1 MTSTMPFKSGPDN
14 PTVQRAL
21 YVKQKRE
28 QRKTQKAELYKAQ
41 RQREVELGVR
51 IVPGFTPAKSVD
63 APGNPLKKGLAL
75 AEQVLALHARGG
87 GTQTEIAYKA
97 GCSQSTVSTILSGTR
112 RTTGNPMGRPMVTT
126 LEERELV
133 RTIVREDPC
142 GR

>member
-1 MTSTMPFKSGPDN
+1 MTSTVPFKSGPDN

-51 IVPGFTPAKSVD
+51 IVPGFTPAKSVY
-63 APGNPLKKGLAL
+63 APRNPLKKGLAL

-87 GTQTEIAYKA
+87 GTQTEIA
-97 GCSQSTVSTILSGTR
+97 
-112 RTTGNPMGRPMVTT
+112 
-126 LEERELV
+126 
-133 RTIVREDPC
+133 
-142 GR
+142 